1 MTENDRNIIVSV
13 WNDMVLRNRLEHDPY
28 SLTSQQLIALKSNDE
43 INQKIALSSLEQ
55 SLDELAMS
63 VNSGLSKS
71 VSKSATEFKGA

>member
-43 INQKIALSSLEQ
+43 INQKIALSSREL
-55 SLDELAMS
+55 SLDEPAMN
-63 VNSGLSKS
+63 VTAGLSK
-71 VSKSATEFKGA
+71 

>member
-43 INQKIALSSLEQ
+43 INQKIALSSLEL
-55 SLDELAMS
+55 SLDEPSMNVTA
-63 VNSGLSKS
+63 G
-71 VSKSATEFKGA
+71 VSK

>member
-28 SLTSQQLIALKSNDE
+28 NLTSQQLIALKSNDE

-63 VNSGLSKS
+63 VNSGLSK
-71 VSKSATEFKGA
+71 

>member
-13 WNDMVLRNRLEHDPY
+13 WNDMVLRNRMAHDPY

-63 VNSGLSKS
+63 VNSGLSK
-71 VSKSATEFKGA
+71 

>member
-1 MTENDRNIIVSV
+1 MKRAVYVIMTENDRNIIVSV

-63 VNSGLSKS
+63 VNSGLSK
-71 VSKSATEFKGA
+71 